1 MTERRKLVVV
11 ARGPRT
17 NITHA
22 FGPVFSLDAAERLLC
37 EVEAAGWVAY
47 DAAPVMDFRS
57 VAEFRAE
64 SGFRSERAS

>member
-37 EVEAAGWVAY
+37 EVEAAGWVEAFP
-47 DAAPVMDFRS
+47 AGVQS

-64 SGFRSERAS
+64 RAS